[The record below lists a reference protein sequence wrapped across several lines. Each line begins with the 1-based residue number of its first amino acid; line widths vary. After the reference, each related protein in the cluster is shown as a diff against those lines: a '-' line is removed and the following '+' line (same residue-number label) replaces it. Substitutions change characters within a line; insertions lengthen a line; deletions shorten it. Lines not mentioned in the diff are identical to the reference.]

1 MFCNILIIDKRRELS
16 FKYKRS
22 LESPSISVNIARNM
36 SQGLEFIEKYESDL
50 ILISDSLSGNIA
62 DFCERLRVLTYNTR
76 PVIVVI
82 SKSSDV
88 NDRIELLARGAD
100 DFISEPVNIEE
111 FKMRIQAHLRR
122 DVELN
127 IDSQTLLPDKKY
139 TQRALKRIFYDK
151 KEMAVLLISI
161 ENYFVYKSI
170 YSELAADKL
179 IQSFVTIIKS
189 ALADI
194 DYLGRISENEFLIIT
209 TPNILEKLAGFLVFA
224 FDTVAPKFYSEKD
237 INRGFSL
244 VKGENFAERR
254 IEFVYILAGGAELNY
269 KKFST
274 PEALMERLKSLKLI
288 AKLPAGSNY
297 AIERP
302 QLTGEG
308 SVIMKE
314 YNRKVFVSEP
324 DESLK
329 LLLKTSLELQGIDIL
344 DEIIE
349 EIPAVIVFD
358 AGDELEHLDKIR
370 QMKEMREF
378 VDTKFI
384 ITSAIHNKS
393 AILDTKADLYLPK
406 PYEIADLLNW
416 VNIFMQEVNNN

>member
-16 FKYKRS
+16 FKYKRC
-22 LESPSISVNIARNM
+22 LESQTVTVNVARNM
-36 SQGLEFIEKYESDL
+36 SQGLEFAQNYESDL
-50 ILISDSLSGNIA
+50 IIISDSLSGNIV

-88 NDRIELLARGAD
+88 NDRIELLSKGAD

-111 FKMRIQAHLRR
+111 FKMRIHAHLRR

-127 IDSQTLLPDKKY
+127 IDTKTLLPDRKY

-161 ENYFVYKSI
+161 ENYYLYKSI

-179 IQSFVTIIKS
+179 VQSFVTIIKS
-189 ALADI
+189 TLAEI

-209 TPNILEKLAGFLVFA
+209 TPNILEKLASFLVFA

-237 INRGFSL
+237 ATRGFSL
-244 VKGENFAERR
+244 VKGENYAERR
-254 IEFVYILAGGAELNY
+254 IEFVHILAGGAELNY
-269 KKFST
+269 KKFPNT
-274 PEALMERLKSLKLI
+274 EILMERLKSLKSL

-302 QLTGEG
+302 QLTGDG
-308 SVIMKE
+308 SVITKE
-314 YNRKVFVSEP
+314 YNKKVFISEP

-329 LLLKTSLELQGIDIL
+329 LLLKTSLELQGIDVL
-344 DEIIE
+344 DEITT
-349 EIPAVIVFD
+349 EIPSVIVFD
-358 AGDELEHLDKIR
+358 AGDDLEHLDKIR
-370 QMKEMREF
+370 KLKDLKEF
-378 VDTKFI
+378 VETRFI
-384 ITSAIHNKS
+384 ITSAIHDKS
-393 AILDTKADLYLPK
+393 AILNTKADLYLPK

-416 VNIFMQEVNNN
+416 VNIFMQEANNN

>member
-1 MFCNILIIDKRRELS
+1 
-16 FKYKRS
+16 
-22 LESPSISVNIARNM
+22 M

>member
-1 MFCNILIIDKRRELS
+1 M
-16 FKYKRS
+16 
-22 LESPSISVNIARNM
+22 ESPSISVNIARNM

>member
-314 YNRKVFVSEP
+314 CNRKVFVSEP

>member
-1 MFCNILIIDKRRELS
+1 M
-16 FKYKRS
+16 
-22 LESPSISVNIARNM
+22 ESPSISVNIARNM

-100 DFISEPVNIEE
+100 DFICEPVNIEE

>member
-1 MFCNILIIDKRRELS
+1 
-16 FKYKRS
+16 
-22 LESPSISVNIARNM
+22 M

-62 DFCERLRVLTYNTR
+62 DFCERLRILTYNTR

>member
-1 MFCNILIIDKRRELS
+1 
-16 FKYKRS
+16 
-22 LESPSISVNIARNM
+22 M

-100 DFISEPVNIEE
+100 DFICEPVNIEE